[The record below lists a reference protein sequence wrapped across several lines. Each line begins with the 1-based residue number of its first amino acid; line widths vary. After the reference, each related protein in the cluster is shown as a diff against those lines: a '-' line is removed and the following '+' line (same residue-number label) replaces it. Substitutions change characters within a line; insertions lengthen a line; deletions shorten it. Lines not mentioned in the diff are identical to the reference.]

1 MCEISIVIPVYNKKR
16 YIVDSVKSVLSQTFR
31 DFELLL
37 IDDGSTDGSG
47 AICDRLSVLDERVKV
62 YHIEN
67 RGVSAARNYGIRKAS
82 GKYIGFIDADDNIN
96 KTFLEK
102 LYYVIQKND
111 AELAVSG
118 YYEVNNGRRIIHN
131 IKNYN
136 SGNEVFEY
144 LRNDILCILWNK
156 LFVREKIRHLFDE
169 RISTC
174 EDSIFVTQYYL
185 DNRPKIA
192 VVNEALYRYSV
203 HNSGLTATFQKTS
216 FNGIRKLLRL
226 NRLVSEQITDNALK
240 SRIIHHLYKVYNY
253 GIYTYIF
260 GNLYR
265 NPITQDKLSIVDQV
279 INDRAYQRK
288 VRYILLYPFRDRR
301 AERIG
306 VFEFLIMISSLCKM
320 KRMVLFLS
328 KMKNHLDLLIH
339 H

>member
-62 YHIEN
+62 YHTEN
-67 RGVSAARNYGIRKAS
+67 RGVSAARNCGIRKAS
-82 GKYIGFIDADDNIN
+82 GKYIGFVDADDYIN
-96 KTFLEK
+96 NTFLEK
-102 LYYVIQKND
+102 LYNVIQKND

-144 LRNDILCILWNK
+144 LRNDMLCILWNK
-156 LFVREKIRHLFDE
+156 LFVKEKIRHLFDE

-203 HNSGLTATFQKTS
+203 HNSGLTSTFQKTS
-216 FNGIRKLLRL
+216 FDGIRKLLRL

-240 SRIIHHLYKVYNY
+240 FRIIHHLYKVYNY

-306 VFEFLIMISSLCKM
+306 VFEFLIMISSLYKM

>member
-1 MCEISIVIPVYNKKR
+1 MCEISIIIPIYNKKS
-16 YIVDSVKSVLSQTFR
+16 YLEKAVMSVFRQTFN

-37 IDDGSTDGSG
+37 IDDGSTDGSSEL
-47 AICDRLSVLDERVKV
+47 CDNLSKKDSRIKV
-62 YHIEN
+62 FHTEN
-67 RGVSAARNYGIRKAS
+67 HGVSAARNFGIKKAT
-82 GKYIGFIDADDNIN
+82 GRYISFIDADDNID

-102 LYYVIQKND
+102 LYNVIQKND

-144 LRNDILCILWNK
+144 LRNDMLCILWNK
-156 LFVREKIRHLFDE
+156 LFVREKISHLFDE

-216 FNGIRKLLRL
+216 FDGIRKLLRL

-265 NPITQDKLSIVDQV
+265 NPITQDKLSIVDRV
-279 INDRAYQRK
+279 INDRAYQRI

-301 AERIG
+301 VERIG
-306 VFEFLIMISSLCKM
+306 VFEFLIMISSLYKM